1 MLGVIYT
8 RSSRMPIQYRMR
20 NASLCMYGMLVC
32 WFWRSPL
39 TVGRSLFEAQVR
51 DVPVLPNCTKDLVA
65 ALCRPKVSIFVISWD
80 TRDHNNL
87 TPPHPGVSPLR
98 LLHAFRLKT
107 FYRVAQAEPEAQIFH
122 FQ

>member
-1 MLGVIYT
+1 MLGVMYT
-8 RSSRMPIQYRMR
+8 RSSRMPIPYAQ
-20 NASLCMYGMLVC
+20 CFPMYVCMLVC

-107 FYRVAQAEPEAQIFH
+107 FYRVAQAEPEARIFH